1 MSNEPVM
8 KDLFA
13 TFASNITL
21 SIVQKPQQKIDLCH
35 RPLPPLLKINWMRPN
50 PTLERHASNLCR
62 PSIITMKIEG
72 QTAAKYALYPQGD
85 AGVRHALEIWGEQE
99 YEYSVSDLEDFDDGT
114 QSSGSQV
121 SAGHDGGGDDKGSG
135 PETAGSET
143 SYSGV
148 TPRPPPSSEESTDSS
163 RWTEAC
169 PLLDLNYDA
178 LKHIGTYYLPGGH
191 GACTEI
197 STIQR
202 GAFHE
207 IRVLHF
213 EYAWSCICRFTRE
226 AEILAKAESELATM
240 AYVKAHTTIPV
251 PDAYFVNFNPDHVV
265 GAPFVLM
272 ERMPGTTLT
281 AQLQLATLRKARH
294 SPTLTTSCPPSSK
307 TTTSLTRRAQE
318 LPIRSPEPI
327 HSTS

>member
-1 MSNEPVM
+1 
-8 KDLFA
+8 
-13 TFASNITL
+13 
-21 SIVQKPQQKIDLCH
+21 
-35 RPLPPLLKINWMRPN
+35 
-50 PTLERHASNLCR
+50 
-62 PSIITMKIEG
+62 MKIEG

-169 PLLDLNYDA
+169 PLLGLNYDA

-207 IRVLHF
+207 TRVLHF
-213 EYAWSCICRFTRE
+213 EYAWPCM
-226 AEILAKAESELATM
+226 AVLLARRRSSQRLRVSLRRWPMSRPT
-240 AYVKAHTTIPV
+240 PQS
-251 PDAYFVNFNPDHVV
+251 PS
-265 GAPFVLM
+265 
-272 ERMPGTTLT
+272 RMYISSTLT
-281 AQLQLATLRKARH
+281 R
-294 SPTLTTSCPPSSK
+294 TTSWELRSS
-307 TTTSLTRRAQE
+307 
-318 LPIRSPEPI
+318 
-327 HSTS
+327 